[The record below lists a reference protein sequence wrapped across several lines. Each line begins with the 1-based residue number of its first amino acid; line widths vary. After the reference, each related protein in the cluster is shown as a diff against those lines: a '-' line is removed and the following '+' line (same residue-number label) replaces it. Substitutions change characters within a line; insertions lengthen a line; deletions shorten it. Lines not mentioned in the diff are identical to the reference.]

1 MVQSSVG
8 SKVVWF
14 MLTLEE
20 TKLVRGKIS
29 ACRSATNGLVV
40 VHTFIVKHRGA
51 NTKIADS

>member
-1 MVQSSVG
+1 MQGSVG
-8 SKVVWF
+8 SKVVRY

-40 VHTFIVKHRGA
+40 VHTFIAKHRGA